1 MSTQTQYVV
10 NRQDPAIEAYRL
22 GLLGDVQSSSKV
34 RLNAAMHR
42 LTIRLQG

>member
-22 GLLGDVQSSSKV
+22 GLLGDVQKYMKGQIERGV
-34 RLNAAMHR
+34 APPDD
-42 LTIRLQG
+42 